1 MTAPGKAFFE
11 QGMTFLEYVQY
22 VIPGLSDAD
31 ADHVLWE
38 RTPFPLVQG
47 RDDLMP
53 YLLAER
59 ERLNGELS

>member
-1 MTAPGKAFFE
+1 MTPSSDFPEK
-11 QGMTFLEYVQY
+11 GMTFTQFAQS

-31 ADHVLWE
+31 AHDVLWE
-38 RTPFPLVQG
+38 RTPFPMVQG

-59 ERLNGELS
+59 ERRDAEHA